1 MTYNSI
7 LIKIIVSF
15 LFISSSLN
23 AAEYVYVT
31 DKLYLGLHTKAS
43 SDSKRI
49 KLMKSGVKLEVITQ
63 KGRYKKVKTPS
74 GAIGWAKSQLLV
86 NEPTAALKLEQY
98 EKELRSLKQEGSEL
112 NKQLLIATQNSNT
125 AQQAI
130 TELEEKLI
138 LSQTKNIKLTQ
149 NIGIGS
155 LEVKEIVKPLPENAL
170 AIIKGNIFYI
180 AFTAGISVF
189 ALIMFLLGR
198 RSCEIKIRS
207 KFNGYRIW

>member
-7 LIKIIVSF
+7 LIKIIVPF
-15 LFISSSLN
+15 LFISSSLS

-49 KLMKSGVKLEVITQ
+49 KLMKSGAKLEVITQ
-63 KGRYKKVKTPS
+63 KDRYKKVKTQS
-74 GAIGWAKSQLLV
+74 GAIGWAKASLLV

-98 EKELRSLKQEGSEL
+98 GKELQSLKQEKSKL
-112 NKQLLIATQNSNT
+112 NKQLLLATRNSNT

-130 TELEEKLI
+130 TVLEEKLI

-149 NIGIGS
+149 NIDTLEAKERVKS
-155 LEVKEIVKPLPENAL
+155 LPKSAL
-170 AIIKGNIFYI
+170 TIIKSNIFYI
-180 AFTAGISVF
+180 AFTVIISVF

-198 RSCEIKIRS
+198 RSCERKIRD

>member
-74 GAIGWAKSQLLV
+74 GAIGWAKASLLV

-98 EKELRSLKQEGSEL
+98 GKELQSLKQEKSKL
-112 NKQLLIATQNSNT
+112 NKQLLLATRNSNT

-130 TELEEKLI
+130 TVLEEKLI

-149 NIGIGS
+149 NIDTLEAKERVKS
-155 LEVKEIVKPLPENAL
+155 LPKSAL
-170 AIIKGNIFYI
+170 TIIKSNIFYI
-180 AFTAGISVF
+180 AFTVIISVF

-198 RSCEIKIRS
+198 YSFEKKIRD